1 MRRKVANPRSMTT
14 QEKERDDHFKRCVEF
29 HGHRCPGLAIGF
41 QAARALMDRLGV
53 KRAPDEELVAI
64 VETDACGADAIQVM
78 TGCTFGK
85 GNFIFLSYGKHAF
98 ALADRKTGRTVR
110 ACLLPNTLPS
120 NPEHVVLSEKVRN
133 ETASPKELE
142 QYRNLKG
149 ERIQEILVSPFES
162 LFKIEEISFPIPPEA
177 QIVESKAC
185 DFCGEWSKIDLLQP
199 VAGGMACVPCRQKA
213 ELSLTED
220 LPRK

>member
-1 MRRKVANPRSMTT
+1 M
-14 QEKERDDHFKRCVEF
+14 E
-29 HGHRCPGLAIGF
+29 
-41 QAARALMDRLGV
+41 RLGV

-177 QIVESKAC
+177 QIVESRICDYCGEPTKADLLGDLDGRKAC
-185 DFCGEWSKIDLLQP
+185 I
-199 VAGGMACVPCRQKA
+199 PCREKFECEAPSAQ
-213 ELSLTED
+213 
-220 LPRK
+220 RGVFRQ

>member
-1 MRRKVANPRSMTT
+1 MTT
-14 QEKERDDHFKRCVEF
+14 QEKERDDHFNRCVEF

-98 ALADRKTGRTVR
+98 ALADRKKGRTVR

-177 QIVESKAC
+177 QIVESRIC
-185 DFCGEWSKIDLLQP
+185 DYCGEPTKVDLLQP
-199 VAGGMACVPCRQKA
+199 VAGRMACVPCRQKA

>member
-1 MRRKVANPRSMTT
+1 MTT
-14 QEKERDDHFKRCVEF
+14 QETSVDENFKKCVEF

-85 GNFIFLSYGKHAF
+85 GNFIFRNYGKHAF

-110 ACLLPNTLPS
+110 ACLRLDAMELSPQKRTLI
-120 NPEHVVLSEKVRN
+120 EKIRN
-133 ETASPKELE
+133 GTASSEELE
-142 QYRNLKG
+142 QYRNLK
-149 ERIQEILVSPFES
+149 EKRIQEILETPFES
-162 LFKIEEISFPIPPEA
+162 LFKIEEISLPIPPEA
-177 QIVESKAC
+177 QIVESMTCDYCGEPTKADLLGNLNGRKAC
-185 DFCGEWSKIDLLQP
+185 I
-199 VAGGMACVPCRQKA
+199 PCREKFGPQ
-213 ELSLTED
+213 ERH
-220 LPRK
+220 RKK

>member
-1 MRRKVANPRSMTT
+1 MTT
-14 QEKERDDHFKRCVEF
+14 QEKSPDEHFKKCVEF

-85 GNFIFLSYGKHAF
+85 GNFIFRNYGKHAF

-110 ACLLPNTLPS
+110 VCLHPEAVAS
-120 NPEHVVLSEKVRN
+120 NFEHLALLERVRN
-133 ETASPKELE
+133 NTAGPEELE
-142 QYRNLKG
+142 QHRNLQQ
-149 ERIQEILVSPFES
+149 ERIRKILESPFES
-162 LFKIEEISFPIPPEA
+162 LFNIEDVSFQIPPEA
-177 QIVESKAC
+177 RVLESKTC
-185 DFCGEWSKIDLLQP
+185 DYCGEPTKADLL
-199 VAGGMACVPCRQKA
+199 GDLNGRKACIPCREKFEPQQRH
-213 ELSLTED
+213 
-220 LPRK
+220 RKK